1 MIYSINIILYNNIT
15 TFTIPYRSSDGRNW
29 ELVTPGCRAPQ
40 KNLVARGF
48 LGEGKAGIKA
58 FACDPTAVI
67 TGCYGAEECDAELKT
82 CKYTILLV
90 LYVVLG
96 GLCVLYILW

>member
-82 CKYTILLV
+82 CKYIILLV
-90 LYVVLG
+90 LYVEL
-96 GLCVLYILW
+96 